1 MMIIRKIIYQIFFLA
16 INVKERHDTLYQSIG
31 FHKEEHDSMEVVT
44 WLVVGSTAYVLL
56 GTLFESIFFNLYNS
70 SFHPFA
76 KILDLS
82 EGSQGKLFQQFKLM

>member
-1 MMIIRKIIYQIFFLA
+1 MYL
-16 INVKERHDTLYQSIG
+16 SIG

-44 WLVVGSTAYVLL
+44 SLVVGSTAYILL
-56 GTLFESIFFNLYNS
+56 GTLLELIFFKLYNS

-82 EGSQGKLFQQFKLM
+82 EGSQGMLFY

>member
-1 MMIIRKIIYQIFFLA
+1 MHTHASKLIFFIAL
-16 INVKERHDTLYQSIG
+16 NVKERHKILYQSIG

-44 WLVVGSTAYVLL
+44 SLVVGSTAYILL
-56 GTLFESIFFNLYNS
+56 GTLLELIFFKLYNS

-82 EGSQGKLFQQFKLM
+82 ESSQGTLFY